1 MLFGLDGLSVIF
13 SDLDVVKYLP
23 MKLKMGG
30 VRGGRVGVIFS
41 FYYFVFVCFGF
52 FNEPLLLMNV

>member
-1 MLFGLDGLSVIF
+1 MLFNVLLFMIIYYSVFCLDAFWIRWPECDFF

-30 VRGGRVGVIFS
+30 VRGGWG
-41 FYYFVFVCFGF
+41 
-52 FNEPLLLMNV
+52 

>member
-23 MKLKMGG
+23 MKLKMGWG
-30 VRGGRVGVIFS
+30 PGVILS
-41 FYYFVFVCFGF
+41 FYFFVLFLFVFGF

>member
-30 VRGGRVGVIFS
+30 VRGGGW
-41 FYYFVFVCFGF
+41 G
-52 FNEPLLLMNV
+52 